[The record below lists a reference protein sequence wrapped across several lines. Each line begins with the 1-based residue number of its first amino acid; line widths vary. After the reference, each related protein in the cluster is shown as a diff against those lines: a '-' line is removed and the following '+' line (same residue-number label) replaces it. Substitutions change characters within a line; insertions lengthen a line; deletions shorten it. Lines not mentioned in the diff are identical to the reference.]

1 MTRANYVPPPD
12 GDEWQRVTGAKSG
25 FDAKRLAAA
34 VDFAES
40 CETLWRYGVRDDVL
54 AQMHEPPPYNTF
66 LGLVKERGGPAGL
79 ILRHGRIA
87 AEWGD
92 TERADMT
99 FSVTKSCVSLCA
111 GIAFDDRLIP
121 DPHAPVAALVDDGG
135 FEGAHNG
142 AITWHHL
149 LQQTSEWEGT
159 LWDRPDWLDHN
170 RGVGGGDDSR
180 KGEKRTLQLPGTYWE
195 YNDVRV
201 NRASLAVMRAWRRP
215 LPDVFAERIMQPIG
229 ASSTWEWHGY
239 TNATITIDGQ
249 DMVAVPGGGHWGGG
263 MFISARDQA
272 RLGLLM
278 LRRGLWQDRRLISD
292 VWIDWS
298 LTPCPLNRSY
308 GYMWWL
314 NTTGQQAPAAPKTSF
329 FARGMGS
336 HVIWVDP
343 ENDIVA
349 VFRWIAPGAVAELVS
364 RILEARKG

>member
-298 LTPCPLNRSY
+298 LTPCPLFRPRHGQSRHLGRSRKRY
-308 GYMWWL
+308 R
-314 NTTGQQAPAAPKTSF
+314 
-329 FARGMGS
+329 RGLPLDCAGCC
-336 HVIWVDP
+336 
-343 ENDIVA
+343 
-349 VFRWIAPGAVAELVS
+349 G
-364 RILEARKG
+364 